1 MKGDQFMQG
10 SSTMTKRPLG
20 HSGLSISPLVFGG
33 NVFGWTADK
42 ARSFELLDRFVDA
55 GFETI
60 DSADIYSNWIPGNS
74 GGESETI
81 IGEWMQAR
89 GNRDRVIVITKVG
102 MEMKEGKGLSAD
114 WIERSVEASLRRL
127 KTDRIDLYFSHIFDD
142 SVPVEETLAAHD
154 RLVRAGK
161 VRAIG
166 ASNHSAE
173 QLAQALKASAD
184 NGLARYEAL
193 QPQYNLYDRDGY
205 DGALRDLAIAEGL
218 GVITYY
224 SLASGFL
231 SGKYRSA
238 DDFGKSP
245 RGGGMGNYLNE
256 RGLRI
261 LAALDE
267 VAAAH
272 GAAPAEVAL
281 AWLMARQGV
290 TAPIA
295 SATSVDQLDSL
306 IRSAK
311 LVLSAD
317 DIARLDRA
325 SV

>member
-1 MKGDQFMQG
+1 
-10 SSTMTKRPLG
+10 MTKRPLG
-20 HSGLSISPLVFGG
+20 RSGLSISPLVFGG
-33 NVFGWTADK
+33 NIFGWTADK
-42 ARSFELLDRFVDA
+42 ARSFELLDRFVEA

-81 IGEWMQAR
+81 IGEWMKAR
-89 GNRDRVIVITKVG
+89 GNRDKIIVITKAG
-102 MEMKEGKGLSAD
+102 MEMKEGQGLSAA
-114 WIERSVEASLRRL
+114 WIERSVEDSLRRL
-127 KTDRIDLYFSHIFDD
+127 QTDHIDLYFSHIFDET
-142 SVPVEETLAAHD
+142 VPVEETLQAHD
-154 RLVRAGK
+154 RLIKAGK
-161 VRAIG
+161 VRSIG

-173 QLAQALKASAD
+173 QLAQALKVAAD
-184 NGLARYEAL
+184 NSLTRYEVL
-193 QPQYNLYDRDGY
+193 QPKYNLYDRDSY
-205 DGALRDLAIAEGL
+205 EGALRDLAIAEGL

-267 VAAAH
+267 VAATH
-272 GAAPAEVAL
+272 GATPAEVAL
-281 AWLMARQGV
+281 AWLMAREGV

-295 SATSVDQLDSL
+295 SATSLDQLESL
-306 IRSAK
+306 IRSAQ
-311 LVLSAD
+311 LTLSAA
-317 DIARLDRA
+317 DITRLDRA
-325 SV
+325 SAA